1 MLKLPN
7 FGENNKMLTAIKR
20 SYLEFILAIVGI
32 VVGYIFVF
40 DQKEF
45 IAMLGRKVGLCG
57 LLTFVW
63 YAVRRARIGMIN
75 WNEKEEWRKIYALIL
90 LLAYAIV
97 IALG

>member
-63 YAVRRARIGMIN
+63 YAIRRARIGMIN

>member
-1 MLKLPN
+1 
-7 FGENNKMLTAIKR
+7 MLTTIKR
-20 SYLEFILAIVGI
+20 SYLELILAIVGI
-32 VVGYIFVF
+32 VIGYIFVF

-63 YAVRRARIGMIN
+63 YAVRRVRIGMIN
-75 WNEKEEWRKIYALIL
+75 WSEKEEWRKIYALVL
-90 LLAYAIV
+90 LIAYAIV

>member
-1 MLKLPN
+1 MLI
-7 FGENNKMLTAIKR
+7 TIRR
-20 SYLEFILAIVGI
+20 SYLEIILATVGI
-32 VVGYIFVF
+32 IIGYIFVF

-63 YAVRRARIGMIN
+63 YAIRRARIGMIN
-75 WNEKEEWRKIYALIL
+75 WNEKEEWRKIYALVL
-90 LLAYAIV
+90 LIAYAIV

>member
-7 FGENNKMLTAIKR
+7 FGENNKMLTVIKR

-32 VVGYIFVF
+32 IVGYIFVF

>member
-1 MLKLPN
+1 MLV
-7 FGENNKMLTAIKR
+7 TVRR
-20 SYLEFILAIVGI
+20 SWFELVLAIVGI
-32 VVGYIFVF
+32 IIGYIFVF

-63 YAVRRARIGMIN
+63 YAIRRARIGMIN
-75 WNEKEEWRKIYALIL
+75 WNEKGEWRKIYALVL
-90 LLAYAIV
+90 LIAYAIV

>member
-1 MLKLPN
+1 MLI
-7 FGENNKMLTAIKR
+7 TIRR
-20 SYLEFILAIVGI
+20 SYLEIILAIVGI
-32 VVGYIFVF
+32 IIGYIFVF

-63 YAVRRARIGMIN
+63 YAVRRVRIGMIN
-75 WNEKEEWRKIYALIL
+75 WNEKEEWRKIYALVL

>member
-1 MLKLPN
+1 MLI
-7 FGENNKMLTAIKR
+7 TVKR
-20 SYLEFILAIVGI
+20 SWLELVLAIVGI
-32 VVGYIFVF
+32 AIGCLFVF

-63 YAVRRARIGMIN
+63 YMVRRTRIGTIN
-75 WNEKEEWRKIYALIL
+75 WNEKEEWRKIYALVL
-90 LLAYAIV
+90 LIAYAIV

>member
-1 MLKLPN
+1 MLV
-7 FGENNKMLTAIKR
+7 TVRR
-20 SYLEFILAIVGI
+20 SWLELVLAIVGI
-32 VVGYIFVF
+32 VIGYIFVF
-40 DQKEF
+40 DSREF

-75 WNEKEEWRKIYALIL
+75 WSEREEWRKIYALVL

>member
-1 MLKLPN
+1 MLI
-7 FGENNKMLTAIKR
+7 AIKR
-20 SYLEFILAIVGI
+20 SYLELILAIVGI
-32 VVGYIFVF
+32 AIGYIFVF

-57 LLTFVW
+57 LLTFIW
-63 YAVRRARIGMIN
+63 YIVRRVRIGTIN
-75 WNEKEEWRKIYALIL
+75 WNEKEEWRKIYALVL

>member
-1 MLKLPN
+1 MLI
-7 FGENNKMLTAIKR
+7 TIRR
-20 SYLEFILAIVGI
+20 SYLEIILATVGI
-32 VVGYIFVF
+32 IIGYIFVF

-63 YAVRRARIGMIN
+63 YAIRRTRIGMIN
-75 WNEKEEWRKIYALIL
+75 WNEKEEWRKIYALVL
-90 LLAYAIV
+90 LIAYAIV

>member
-1 MLKLPN
+1 
-7 FGENNKMLTAIKR
+7 MLTAIKR
-20 SYLEFILAIVGI
+20 SYLELILVVVGI
-32 VVGYIFVF
+32 IVGYIFVF

-63 YAVRRARIGMIN
+63 YAVRRVRIGMIN